1 MQLEEVLGLSEP
13 KEDLGK
19 LVDPR
24 LGENYPIDSVFKVLP
39 SSFSNLILLTS
50 KLKMSST
57 LVKQMAELILN
68 SFLTS

>member
-1 MQLEEVLGLSEP
+1 MQFEEVLGLSEP

-39 SSFSNLILLTS
+39 TSFSNLILFTS
-50 KLKMSST
+50 LEANGW
-57 LVKQMAELILN
+57 VNIELLPNILINMN
-68 SFLTS
+68 SVL

>member
-1 MQLEEVLGLSEP
+1 LLDELMQFEEVLGLSEP

-39 SSFSNLILLTS
+39 TSFSNLILLTS
-50 KLKMSST
+50 K
-57 LVKQMAELILN
+57 
-68 SFLTS
+68 

>member
-1 MQLEEVLGLSEP
+1 MQFEEVLGLSEP

-39 SSFSNLILLTS
+39 TSFSNLILLTS
-50 KLKMSST
+50 KLKRSI
-57 LVKQMAELILN
+57 V
-68 SFLTS
+68 TSKWLS